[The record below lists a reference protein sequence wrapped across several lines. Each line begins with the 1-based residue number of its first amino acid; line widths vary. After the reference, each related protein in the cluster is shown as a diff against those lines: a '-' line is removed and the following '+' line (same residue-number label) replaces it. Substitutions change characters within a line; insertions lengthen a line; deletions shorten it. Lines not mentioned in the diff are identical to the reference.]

1 MQIRKTNLPQKGMPS
16 GAQVPWSQTRRAGP
30 NSSKPLSQV
39 YEATAPFPKFSSEK
53 VTRPWAGDP
62 GKLHDWPVKGN
73 GTISPPLLHFYSRE
87 EVNLS
92 IAPPHIHIN
101 MIIIGPSSSVQ
112 PIHEIRCSTKLCSV
126 TRSFVGL
133 IRNEEV
139 TEPESHMKPF
149 LLTQFSAKICC
160 LLAYKEPR
168 ASVRWLCVPLHVIIG
183 MLYANHMWC
192 RWFWA

>member
-1 MQIRKTNLPQKGMPS
+1 MQIHKTNLPQKGMPS

-73 GTISPPLLHFYSRE
+73 GTISPPLLHFYSQE

-92 IAPPHIHIN
+92 IAPPISTWSSLAPLHLYN
-101 MIIIGPSSSVQ
+101 PSMKFVVLQSCAQWLDHS
-112 PIHEIRCSTKLCSV
+112 L
-126 TRSFVGL
+126 VGL

-160 LLAYKEPR
+160 LLVYKEPR

-183 MLYANHMWC
+183 MLYANPMWC
-192 RWFWA
+192 WWFWE